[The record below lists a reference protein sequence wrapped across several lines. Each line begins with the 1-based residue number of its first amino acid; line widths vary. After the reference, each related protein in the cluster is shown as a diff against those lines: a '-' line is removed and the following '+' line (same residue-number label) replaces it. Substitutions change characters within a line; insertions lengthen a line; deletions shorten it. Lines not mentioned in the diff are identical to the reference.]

1 MSSSNGNLYDTSDEE
16 SFDDKYVLRDAGYAS
31 YYRDLEEYESDDIS
45 CISTISSSSFISN
58 HDKISSSVCSTLK
71 LKC

>member
-1 MSSSNGNLYDTSDEE
+1 MNNKIHSNDNSYDDSDEE
-16 SFDDKYVLRDAGYAS
+16 NFDDKYVLRDAGYAS

-45 CISTISSSSFISN
+45 WISTISSS
-58 HDKISSSVCSTLK
+58 SSSVCSTLK